1 MTTAVIMDAI
11 VVIIL
16 VVAVCYGAKRG
27 LLESLAG
34 LIIVVMALVGAGI
47 AAGTFTDPVAGF
59 VTPLVEER
67 VAERV
72 EAALEE
78 QAGAFAG
85 EWSLEE
91 VPDLEE
97 LPIAEVLAL
106 MGLDE
111 TVRASLAER
120 AQNMIRDTG
129 ATVVSAVV
137 ESLVRSFVYGVL
149 FLLAFRAILL
159 LLKVLVGAMGLVLK
173 LPGLRLLNALGGAV
187 IGLAEG
193 ALLLFLAVW
202 LCRKLGV
209 SFETE
214 ALAEA
219 HILRIFTTNTP
230 LSLLSFLQ

>member
-47 AAGTFTDPVAGF
+47 AAGTFTEPVAGF

-149 FLLAFRAILL
+149 FLLAFLAILL

-193 ALLLFLAVW
+193 VLLLFLAVW

-230 LSLLSFLQ
+230 LSLLSFLH

>member
-149 FLLAFRAILL
+149 FFLAFLTILL

-202 LCRKLGV
+202 VCRKLGV

>member
-47 AAGTFTDPVAGF
+47 AAGTFTEPVAGF

-78 QAGAFAG
+78 QTGAFAG
-85 EWSLEE
+85 EWSVEE
-91 VPDLEE
+91 LPDLEE
-97 LPIAEVLAL
+97 LPVAELLAL

-120 AQNMIRDTG
+120 AQTMIRDTG
-129 ATVVSAVV
+129 ATLVSAVV

-149 FLLAFRAILL
+149 FLLAFLAILL

-187 IGLAEG
+187 IGLIEG
-193 ALLLFLAVW
+193 VLLLFLAVW
-202 LCRKLGV
+202 VCRKLGV

>member
-91 VPDLEE
+91 LPDLEE

-111 TVRASLAER
+111 EVRASLAER

-149 FLLAFRAILL
+149 FFLAFLTILL

-193 ALLLFLAVW
+193 VLLLFLAVW

>member
-47 AAGTFTDPVAGF
+47 AAGTFTEPVAGF

-91 VPDLEE
+91 LPDLEE

-111 TVRASLAER
+111 EVRASLAER

-149 FLLAFRAILL
+149 FLLAFLAILL

-202 LCRKLGV
+202 VCRKLGV

>member
-47 AAGTFTDPVAGF
+47 AAGTFTEPVAGF

-149 FLLAFRAILL
+149 FFLAFLTILL

>member
-16 VVAVCYGAKRG
+16 VVAVCDGAKRG
-27 LLESLAG
+27 VLEALAG

-47 AAGTFTDPVAGF
+47 AAGAFTEPVAGF

-91 VPDLEE
+91 LPDLEE

-111 TVRASLAER
+111 EVRASLAER

-149 FLLAFRAILL
+149 FFLAFLTILL

-202 LCRKLGV
+202 VCRKLGV